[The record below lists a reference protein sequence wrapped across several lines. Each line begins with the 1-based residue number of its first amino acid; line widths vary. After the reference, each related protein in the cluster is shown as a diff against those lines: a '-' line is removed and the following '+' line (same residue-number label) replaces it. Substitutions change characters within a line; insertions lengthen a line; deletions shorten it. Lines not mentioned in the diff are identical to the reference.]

1 MQITINEANRK
12 AKQLKIDYTR
22 IRKEEDNTYTYAHS
36 EGEKPII
43 QTYDFVKTQAQLK
56 AINEQIAKIRH
67 AVSLFNVTNKVQGMD
82 ITVDEALVRISM
94 LSDIKKRLDA
104 MLLIPDVRR
113 DNNFH
118 TVDIIHRN
126 FNPDDVQ
133 AEANAVTDE
142 LNRLRAALD
151 LTNLTSTIE
160 VDL

>member
-1 MQITINEANRK
+1 
-12 AKQLKIDYTR
+12 
-22 IRKEEDNTYTYAHS
+22 
-36 EGEKPII
+36 
-43 QTYDFVKTQAQLK
+43 
-56 AINEQIAKIRH
+56 
-67 AVSLFNVTNKVQGMD
+67 MD

-94 LSDIKKRLDA
+94 LSDMKKRLDA

-126 FNPDDVQ
+126 FNPDNVQ
-133 AEANAVTDE
+133 TEANAVTDE

>member
-12 AKQLKIDYTR
+12 AKQLKIDYAR

-43 QTYDFVKTQAQLK
+43 QTYDFAKTQTQLK

-67 AVSLFNVTNKVQGMD
+67 AVSLFNVTSKVQGMD

-94 LSDIKKRLDA
+94 LSDMKKRLDA
-104 MLLIPDVRR
+104 MLLIPEVRR
-113 DNNFH
+113 DNNFR

-142 LNRLRAALD
+142 LNQLRAALD

-160 VDL
+160 IDL